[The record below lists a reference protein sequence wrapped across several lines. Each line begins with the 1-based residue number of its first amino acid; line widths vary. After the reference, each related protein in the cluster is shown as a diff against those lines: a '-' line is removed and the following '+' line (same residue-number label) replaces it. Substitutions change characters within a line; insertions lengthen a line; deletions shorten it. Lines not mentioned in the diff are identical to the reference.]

1 MRENAFKPKIT
12 PLIFVLLLG
21 LPFKVT
27 GQSQQKSAGGGNA
40 TISGRVTLVGEP
52 VANVVVALQNPPGP
66 SPSPGIRVR
75 TDGAGQFRFTGVTAG
90 RYVLGALAPGFISP
104 SDQSYGPQGALI
116 TVSEGENMD
125 GVSIELKRGGA
136 IAGRVTD
143 SRRRPIVEEGVVL
156 MRLDE
161 GGRPQFL
168 NSPMNTFLNVTDD
181 RGYYRI
187 FGLPAGRYLV
197 SVGRGP
203 QGFSSTA
210 GRRIIYPQT
219 FHPDATEESKAEV
232 IELSEGGEATGVDIA
247 VADPKLAFIV
257 SGRVVDAQTGQPVTA
272 IDISYRKVLEED
284 GRIGG
289 WAMSMSRSDANG
301 GFQISLPPGEYS
313 LFGGRSGGDYFT
325 DPAPIKVDDKD
336 VSGVEIKARRG
347 ATISGV
353 VMMEGAYDRA
363 VLARLPSLTI
373 SADRRSNDLMYM
385 INRSA
390 RINPD
395 GGFRI
400 NGLWP
405 GKITFSLSGQL
416 GANKFSILRIER
428 GGVSQ
433 GQQVEVSAGEQLDNL
448 RVVLGYGV
456 AAIRGQLKIIGGAA
470 PSDIVVYANA
480 KRVGGDEAANFGS
493 QVDASGQF
501 VIEGL
506 TAGEY
511 ELRLSYSQRNNPA
524 ETNPQLRQTFLQQLF
539 QAKQTVSVGATG
551 ATKVT
556 FTLDLSRKEGDR

>member
-1 MRENAFKPKIT
+1 MSKHKILLCLLILFLSLRLSYPALAQTGAAKPGT
-12 PLIFVLLLG
+12 
-21 LPFKVT
+21 
-27 GQSQQKSAGGGNA
+27 A
-40 TISGRVTLVGEP
+40 TISGRVTLNGEP

-90 RYVLGALAPGFISP
+90 RYVLGALAPGYISP
-104 SDQSYGPQGALI
+104 SDQSWGPQGALI

-143 SRRRPIVEEGVVL
+143 SRRRAIAEENVVL

-168 NSPMNTFLNVTDD
+168 NSPMNTYLNVTDD
-181 RGYYRI
+181 RGYYRL

-197 SVGRGP
+197 SVGHKP
-203 QGFSSTA
+203 QELTSLG
-210 GRRIIYPQT
+210 GRRIFYPQT

-232 IELSEGGEATGVDIA
+232 IELSEGGEATGVDIT
-247 VADPKLAFIV
+247 VAESKRAYIV
-257 SGRVVDAQTGQPVTA
+257 SGRVVDVQTGQPVTA
-272 IDISYRKVLEED
+272 IDISYGKVLED
-284 GRIGG
+284 GRIGV
-289 WAMSMSRSDANG
+289 WASSTSRSDANG
-301 GFQISLPPGEYS
+301 GFQISLPPGKYS
-313 LFGGRSGGDYFT
+313 LYCGRSGGDYFT
-325 DPAPIKVDDKD
+325 DPTPIEVDDKD

-347 ATISGV
+347 AMISGV
-353 VMMEGAYDRA
+353 VMMEGVYDRA

-400 NGLWP
+400 NGLPP
-405 GKITFSLSGQL
+405 GKITLSLSGQS

-524 ETNPQLRQTFLQQLF
+524 ETNPQFRQTFLQQLF
-539 QAKQTVSVGATG
+539 QAKQTISVGATG

-556 FTLDLSRKEGDR
+556 FTIDLSRKEGDR

>member
-1 MRENAFKPKIT
+1 LN
-12 PLIFVLLLG
+12 
-21 LPFKVT
+21 
-27 GQSQQKSAGGGNA
+27 
-40 TISGRVTLVGEP
+40 GEP

-143 SRRRPIVEEGVVL
+143 SQRRPIVEEGVVL

-161 GGRPQFL
+161 GGRPQFF
-168 NSPMNTFLNVTDD
+168 NSPMNTYLNVTDD
-181 RGYYRI
+181 RGYYRL

-197 SVGRGP
+197 SVGRKP
-203 QGFSSTA
+203 QEFSYTA

-232 IELSEGGEATGVDIA
+232 IELSEGGEATGVDIT
-247 VADPKLAFIV
+247 VAEAKRVYLV
-257 SGRVVDAQTGQPVTA
+257 SGRIVDAETGQPVTMMEVGFG
-272 IDISYRKVLEED
+272 KVMED
-284 GRIGG
+284 GRSSGM
-289 WAMSMSRSDANG
+289 APTASRSDANG
-301 GFQISLPPGEYS
+301 GFQISLPPGKYL
-313 LFGGRSGGDYFT
+313 LFGGWSNGDYFT
-325 DPAPIKVDDKD
+325 DPAPIEVDDKD

-363 VLARLPSLTI
+363 VLASLPSLTL
-373 SADRRSNDLMYM
+373 SARRRSDDFGRT
-385 INRSA
+385 ISRSA

-395 GGFRI
+395 GSFRI
-400 NGLWP
+400 NGVPP
-405 GKITFSLSGQL
+405 GKITFSLSSQL

-433 GQQVEVSAGEQLDNL
+433 GSQIEVGAGEQPHDL
-448 RVVLGYGV
+448 RVVLAYGV
-456 AAIRGQLKIIGGAA
+456 AAIQGQLKIIGGAA
-470 PSDIVVYANA
+470 PSEIVVHVYV
-480 KRVGGDEAANFGS
+480 KKVGDESVNFSS

-501 VIEGL
+501 IIEGL

-511 ELRLSYSQRNNPA
+511 ELSLSYSQRNNPA
-524 ETNPQLRQTFLQQLF
+524 ETDPKIRQTFLQQLW
-539 QAKQTVSVGATG
+539 QAKQTVSVSATG
-551 ATKVT
+551 VTKVT
-556 FTLDLSRKEGDR
+556 FTFDLSRKEGDR

>member
-1 MRENAFKPKIT
+1 MSKHKILLCIPILFLSLRLSYPALAQTGAAKPGT
-12 PLIFVLLLG
+12 
-21 LPFKVT
+21 
-27 GQSQQKSAGGGNA
+27 A
-40 TISGRVTLVGEP
+40 TVSGRVTLNGEP
-52 VANVVVALQNPPGP
+52 AANVVVALQNPPGP
-66 SPSPGIRVR
+66 STSPGIRVR

-104 SDQSYGPQGALI
+104 SDQSWGPQGSLI
-116 TVSEGENMD
+116 SISEGENMD

-156 MRLDE
+156 MRMDE

-232 IELSEGGEATGVDIA
+232 IELSEGGEAAGVDIA
-247 VADPKLAFIV
+247 VAETKLAYIV

-289 WAMSMSRSDANG
+289 WALSMSRSDANG

-313 LFGGRSGGDYFT
+313 LYGGRSGGDYFT
-325 DPAPIKVDDKD
+325 DPTPIKVDGKD
-336 VSGVEIKARRG
+336 VSGVEVKARRG

-373 SADRRSNDLMYM
+373 SADRRSD
-385 INRSA
+385 
-390 RINPD
+390 D
-395 GGFRI
+395 
-400 NGLWP
+400 P
-405 GKITFSLSGQL
+405 G
-416 GANKFSILRIER
+416 R
-428 GGVSQ
+428 
-433 GQQVEVSAGEQLDNL
+433 
-448 RVVLGYGV
+448 
-456 AAIRGQLKIIGGAA
+456 
-470 PSDIVVYANA
+470 
-480 KRVGGDEAANFGS
+480 
-493 QVDASGQF
+493 
-501 VIEGL
+501 
-506 TAGEY
+506 
-511 ELRLSYSQRNNPA
+511 
-524 ETNPQLRQTFLQQLF
+524 
-539 QAKQTVSVGATG
+539 
-551 ATKVT
+551 
-556 FTLDLSRKEGDR
+556 

>member
-1 MRENAFKPKIT
+1 MSKHKILLCLLILFLSLRLSYPALAQTGAAKPGT
-12 PLIFVLLLG
+12 
-21 LPFKVT
+21 
-27 GQSQQKSAGGGNA
+27 A
-40 TISGRVTLVGEP
+40 TISGRVTLNGEP

-104 SDQSYGPQGALI
+104 SDQSWGPQGALI

-125 GVSIELKRGGA
+125 GVSIELKRGAA

-161 GGRPQFL
+161 GGRPQFFT
-168 NSPMNTFLNVTDD
+168 SPMNNYLNVTDD
-181 RGYYRI
+181 RGYYRL

-197 SVGRGP
+197 SVGRRP
-203 QGFSSTA
+203 QEFSYTA

-232 IELSEGGEATGVDIA
+232 IELSEGGEATGVDIT
-247 VADPKLAFIV
+247 VAEAKLAYIV

-272 IDISYRKVLEED
+272 IDISCGGVLED
-284 GRIGG
+284 GRISV
-289 WAMSMSRSDANG
+289 WAPSRSQSDANG
-301 GFQISLPPGEYS
+301 GFQISLPPGKYS
-313 LFGGRSGGDYFT
+313 LYGGRSGGDYFT
-325 DPAPIKVDDKD
+325 DPTPIEVDDKD

-347 ATISGV
+347 AMISGV
-353 VMMEGAYDRA
+353 VMMEGVYDRA

-400 NGLWP
+400 NGLPP
-405 GKITFSLSGQL
+405 GKITLSLSGQS

-433 GQQVEVSAGEQLDNL
+433 GKQVEVSAGEQLDNL

-470 PSDIVVYANA
+470 PSDIVVYANV
-480 KRVGGDEAANFGS
+480 KRVGGDEAADFGS

-511 ELRLSYSQRNNPA
+511 ELRLSYSDRNNSA
-524 ETNPQLRQTFLQQLF
+524 ETNSQLRQTFLQQLWR
-539 QAKQTVSVGATG
+539 AKQTVSVGATG

-556 FTLDLSRKEGDR
+556 FTIDLSRKEGDR

>member
-1 MRENAFKPKIT
+1 MKENTPKPKMA
-12 PLIFVLLLG
+12 PLIFVLLLS
-21 LPFKVT
+21 LPFNVA
-27 GQSQQKSAGGGNA
+27 GQSQQKAAVGGNA
-40 TISGRVTLVGEP
+40 TISGRVTLNGEP

-104 SDQSYGPQGALI
+104 SDQSYGPQGALS

-143 SRRRPIVEEGVVL
+143 SRRRAVAEENVVL
-156 MRLDE
+156 MKLDE
-161 GGRPQFL
+161 QGRPQPF
-168 NSPMNTFLNVTDD
+168 NIPMNTYFSVTDD
-181 RGYYRI
+181 RGYYRL

-197 SVGRGP
+197 SVGHKP
-203 QGFSSTA
+203 QEFSSLGA
-210 GRRIIYPQT
+210 RRIFYPQT

-232 IELSEGGEATGVDIA
+232 IELSEGGEATGVDIT
-247 VADPKLAFIV
+247 VAEPKRVYLV
-257 SGRVVDAQTGQPVTA
+257 SGRIVDAETGQPVTMM
-272 IDISYRKVLEED
+272 DVGFGKVMED
-284 GRIGG
+284 GRSTGM
-289 WAMSMSRSDANG
+289 APNASRSDANG
-301 GFQISLPPGEYS
+301 GFQISLPPGKYS
-313 LFGGRSGGDYFT
+313 LFGGWSNGDYFT
-325 DPAPIKVDDKD
+325 EPAPIEVGDKD

-353 VMMEGAYDRA
+353 VMVEGAYDRA
-363 VLARLPSLTI
+363 VLAKLPSLTL
-373 SADRRSNDLMYM
+373 SARRRSDDFGRT
-385 INRSA
+385 ISRSA

-400 NGLWP
+400 SGLPP
-405 GKITFSLSGQL
+405 GQITFSLSGQFD
-416 GANKFSILRIER
+416 ANKFSILRIER

-433 GQQVEVSAGEQLDNL
+433 GRQIGIGAGEQAQNL
-448 RVVLGYGV
+448 NVVLVYGV

-470 PSDIVVYANA
+470 PSDIVVNAYA
-480 KRVGGDEAANFGS
+480 KRVGADEAANFFS

-506 TAGEY
+506 AAGEY
-511 ELRLSYSQRNNPA
+511 ELRLSYTPRNNPA
-524 ETNPQLRQTFLQQLF
+524 MADPQLRQTFLQQLW

-551 ATKVT
+551 VTKVT
-556 FTLDLSRKEGDR
+556 FTLDLSRKEGQ

>member
-1 MRENAFKPKIT
+1 MRENTLRPKMAS
-12 PLIFVLLLG
+12 LIFVLLLS
-21 LPFKVT
+21 LPFKVA
-27 GQSQQKSAGGGNA
+27 GQSQQKAAGGGNA
-40 TISGRVTLVGEP
+40 TITGRVTLNGEP

-90 RYVLGALAPGFISP
+90 RYVLGALAPGLISP

-116 TVSEGENMD
+116 AVSEGENMD

-143 SRRRPIVEEGVVL
+143 SRRRAIAEENVVL
-156 MRLDE
+156 MKLDE
-161 GGRPQFL
+161 QGRPQHF
-168 NSPMNTFLNVTDD
+168 NIPMNTYFSVTDD
-181 RGYYRI
+181 RGYYRL

-197 SVGRGP
+197 SVGHKP
-203 QGFSSTA
+203 QELTSPG
-210 GRRIIYPQT
+210 GRRIFYPQT

-232 IELSEGGEATGVDIA
+232 IELSEGGEATGVDIT
-247 VADPKLAFIV
+247 VAEAKQAYLV
-257 SGRVVDAQTGQPVTA
+257 SGRIVDAQTGQPVTA
-272 IDISYRKVLEED
+272 MDISYGKVLDD
-284 GRIGG
+284 GRSGG
-289 WAMSMSRSDANG
+289 WAMGGRRSDANG
-301 GFQISLPPGEYS
+301 GFQISLTPGKYS
-313 LFGGRSGGDYFT
+313 LFGGRSDGDYFT
-325 DPAPIKVDDKD
+325 DPAPIEVNDKD
-336 VSGVEIKARRG
+336 VSGVEIKAQRG

-363 VLARLPSLTI
+363 VLARLPSVTI
-373 SADRRSNDLMYM
+373 SANRDSEDFRRTAY
-385 INRSA
+385 RSA

-395 GGFRI
+395 GSFRI
-400 NGLWP
+400 NGLPP
-405 GKITFSLSGQL
+405 GKITFLLSGQL

-433 GQQVEVSAGEQLDNL
+433 GQQVEVRAGEQLDNL

-470 PSDIVVYANA
+470 PSEIVVHVYV
-480 KRVGGDEAANFGS
+480 KKVGDESVNFTS

-501 VIEGL
+501 IIEGL

-511 ELRLSYSQRNNPA
+511 ELRLSYSQRNYPA
-524 ETNPQLRQTFLQQLF
+524 ETDPQLRQTFLQQLW

-551 ATKVT
+551 VTKVT
-556 FTLDLSRKEGDR
+556 ITFDLSRKEGDR

>member
-1 MRENAFKPKIT
+1 MSNHKILLCFPILFLSLRLSYPAPAQTGTAKPGT
-12 PLIFVLLLG
+12 
-21 LPFKVT
+21 
-27 GQSQQKSAGGGNA
+27 A
-40 TISGRVTLVGEP
+40 TVSGRVTLNGEP

-90 RYVLGALAPGFISP
+90 RYVLGALAPGYISP
-104 SDQSYGPQGALI
+104 SDQSWGPQGALI

-125 GVSIELKRGGA
+125 GVSIELKRGAA

-181 RGYYRI
+181 RGYYRL

-197 SVGRGP
+197 SVGHKP
-203 QGFSSTA
+203 QEFSSLGT
-210 GRRIIYPQT
+210 RRIFYPQT

-232 IELSEGGEATGVDIA
+232 IELSEGGEATGVDIT
-247 VADPKLAFIV
+247 VAEAKRVYLV
-257 SGRVVDAQTGQPVTA
+257 SGRIVDAETGQPVTMM
-272 IDISYRKVLEED
+272 DVGFGKVMED
-284 GRIGG
+284 GKSTGM
-289 WAMSMSRSDANG
+289 APNASRSDANG
-301 GFQISLPPGEYS
+301 GFQISLPPGKYS
-313 LFGGRSGGDYFT
+313 LFGGWSNGDYFT
-325 DPAPIKVDDKD
+325 DPATIEVDDKD

-363 VLARLPSLTI
+363 VLARLPSLTL
-373 SADRRSNDLMYM
+373 SARRRSDDFGRT
-385 INRSA
+385 ISRSA

-395 GGFRI
+395 GSFRI
-400 NGLWP
+400 NGLPP

-416 GANKFSILRIER
+416 GPNKFSILRLDR

-433 GQQVEVSAGEQLDNL
+433 GSQIEVGAGEQAQNL
-448 RVVLGYGV
+448 NVVLVYGV

-470 PSDIVVYANA
+470 PSEIVVNVYV
-480 KRVGGDEAANFGS
+480 KKVGDESVNFTS

-501 VIEGL
+501 IIEGL

-511 ELRLSYSQRNNPA
+511 ELRLSYSQRNYPA
-524 ETNPQLRQTFLQQLF
+524 ETDPQLRQTFLQQLW

-551 ATKVT
+551 VTKVT
-556 FTLDLSRKEGDR
+556 FTFDLSRREGDR